1 MNAKVQA
8 VFTLDSLK
16 AGWRRA
22 KADEEAAREQRVAIE
37 RRMVALLGDLVPQEG
52 NFHQSGLSIS
62 TGYNRKWDQARL
74 TSLAAVIDEAYW
86 PFKPEWR
93 EDRRASRV
101 FEERFP
107 DMWRHLTSALT
118 LTPAKPVVKVED
130 KQP

>member
-52 NFHQSGLSIS
+52 TFHQSGLSIS

-86 PFKPEWR
+86 PFIHEWK
-93 EDRRASRV
+93 EDRKASRV
-101 FEERFP
+101 FEEKFP
-107 DMWRHLTSALT
+107 DLWKHIASALT
-118 LTPAKPVVKVED
+118 LTPAKPSVKVEE
-130 KQP
+130 